1 MFQSQRIPGAIAI
14 LFAVSLM
21 ASPATADDF
30 DTCGNGS
37 GAQAIAACDRVI
49 ANPRT
54 SVVNR
59 AATYDNRG
67 NLYDDQGDHDRALAD
82 YNEAIRLN
90 PKNSIAYNNRGN
102 AYDDKGD
109 LAHAIA
115 DYNEAIRLNPKYDQ
129 AYENRG
135 VAYLYSGNLAK
146 ALADVSQASKLDP
159 KHAYHALWVDIVAP
173 RSNVPSR
180 VSDAILKI
188 DMTKWPAPIIRMFL
202 GQMTPAAVLAAAE
215 DPEAQ
220 KKKSQVCEANFYGGE
235 LALRQGS
242 KDEAARLFRLAAT
255 DCPYSDMER
264 HAASQ
269 ELKALGATE

>member
-1 MFQSQRIPGAIAI
+1 MRVLRVLVRAAALFVVITPGLAASQRDLDDCKANDSDRRIAGCSRIIQGRGETAKTRAKAFYDRGVAYKDKGDYDHAI
-14 LFAVSLM
+14 
-21 ASPATADDF
+21 
-30 DTCGNGS
+30 
-37 GAQAIAACDRVI
+37 
-49 ANPRT
+49 
-54 SVVNR
+54 
-59 AATYDNRG
+59 
-67 NLYDDQGDHDRALAD
+67 AD